1 MEARGVLVGSPAAAC
16 NNVETVP
23 LAHVRINPPAPGVR
37 INPPGPNVRT
47 APLACNNVE
56 TVHAAS
62 DGQVCS
68 QALRLSL

>member
-37 INPPGPNVRT
+37 INPPGPN
-47 APLACNNVE
+47 
-56 TVHAAS
+56 
-62 DGQVCS
+62 D
-68 QALRLSL
+68 